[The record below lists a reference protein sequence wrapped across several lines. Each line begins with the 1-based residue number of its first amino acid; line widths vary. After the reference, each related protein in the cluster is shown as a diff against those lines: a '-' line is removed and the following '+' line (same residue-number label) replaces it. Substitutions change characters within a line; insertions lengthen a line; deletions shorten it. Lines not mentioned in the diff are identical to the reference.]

1 MKKFLALLL
10 CVSML
15 MVGVVAQAES
25 GYVFLKTFFSD
36 SEKLGAGFSQST
48 DMSGDSKWWLTAIF
62 DFRSES
68 IGLMGCNARGK
79 GEGTIWDTENS
90 SEFVAYL
97 ETVLTAWSLI
107 EENMDEG
114 YTFHVMFIFDDD
126 SNMSVNS
133 EAEAQALLSALQD
146 N

>member
-36 SEKLGAGFSQST
+36 SEELGAGFSQST
-48 DMSGDSKWWLTAIF
+48 DISGDSKWWLTVIF
-62 DFRSES
+62 DFGSES

-79 GEGTIWDTENS
+79 GEGTIWSTESS
-90 SEFVAYL
+90 SEFMVYL
-97 ETVLTAWSLI
+97 ETVLTEWSLI

-114 YTFHVMFIFDDD
+114 YTFHVMFIFSDD

-133 EAEAQALLSALQD
+133 EAEAQAILSALQD